1 MELWKRNLRILWC
14 TQVISL
20 ASFGFGVPFI
30 PLYIRELEVLSPD
43 EVKLY
48 ASMLMAAPAI
58 LMGVMA
64 PIWGFLADKYGR
76 KLMIMRAMIGA
87 IFLITG
93 MGLVHSVNQLLVL
106 RIAQGFFTGT
116 VTASMAFVSS
126 NTPEKHLSYA
136 LGVISSSNLIGYSL
150 GPALG
155 GICAEVYGYRMS
167 FFIGGFLMFIGTML
181 VLFFVKED
189 KSFIKDRTERA
200 SLLGGYKKILTPIII
215 AVLISILCLRITRA
229 LFSPFMPLFI
239 ESKLA
244 SKDGVSLITGIVNA
258 IISLT
263 TALASIFIGKF
274 VASHS
279 KVKTMLGL
287 FLFSLLFSILLMNYE
302 NIAELFGISNTL
314 IVFIVLYIFLYLN
327 MGGINPILSTTAAQN
342 VSADSRG
349 ALSGLQGMIGSIGWA
364 LAPLI
369 SGAIVYGRS
378 VEYVL
383 YALPVMMLINI
394 SLSLLLGRIQKR

>member
-1 MELWKRNLRILWC
+1 MELWQKNLRILWC

-30 PLYIRELEVLSPD
+30 PLYIQELQSLSPD

-48 ASMLMAAPAI
+48 ASMLAAAPAI
-58 LMGVMA
+58 LMGVMS

-87 IFLITG
+87 IILITG
-93 MGLVHSVNQLLVL
+93 MGLVQSVNQLLLL
-106 RIAQGFFTGT
+106 RLAQGLLTGT
-116 VTASMAFVSS
+116 VTASLAFVSS

-136 LGVISSSNLIGYSL
+136 LGVISSSNFIGYSL

-167 FFIGGFLMFIGTML
+167 FFIGGFLMFIGAML

-189 KSFIKDRTERA
+189 KSFLKNRTEK
-200 SLLGGYKKILTPIII
+200 SGLLGGYKKILTPIII

-244 SKDGVSLITGIVNA
+244 SKEGVSFITGIVNA
-258 IISLT
+258 LISLT

-279 KVKTMLGL
+279 KIKTMVAL
-287 FLFSLLFSILLMNYE
+287 FLLSLLFSVLLINYE
-302 NIAELFGISNTL
+302 SLANLLGISNTL

-327 MGGINPILSTTAAQN
+327 MGGINPILSTTAAEN
-342 VSADSRG
+342 VPADSRG

-364 LAPLI
+364 LAPVI

-378 VEYVL
+378 VEYL
-383 YALPVMMLINI
+383 LFALPVMIIINI
-394 SLSLLLGRIQKR
+394 SLSLFLGRVQRR